1 MCKMDFSASGV
12 VGQQKLLA
20 GKWALYNR
28 NHSWSADKIFQLIN
42 RPDKNF
48 AAVLNSPWAS
58 TFMGTTKSIAMQ
70 AEMTQKYFCEKLY
83 MNDKFECLERPVSVQ
98 LKQSLQIMTYIGTTF
113 SYF

>member
-1 MCKMDFSASGV
+1 
-12 VGQQKLLA
+12 
-20 GKWALYNR
+20 
-28 NHSWSADKIFQLIN
+28 
-42 RPDKNF
+42 
-48 AAVLNSPWAS
+48 
-58 TFMGTTKSIAMQ
+58 MGTTKSIAMQ